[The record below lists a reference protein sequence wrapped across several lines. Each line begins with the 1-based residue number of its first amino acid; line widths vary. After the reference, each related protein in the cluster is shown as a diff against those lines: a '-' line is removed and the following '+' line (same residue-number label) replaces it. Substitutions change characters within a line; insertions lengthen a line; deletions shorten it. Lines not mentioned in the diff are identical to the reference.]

1 MFTGSLDYTI
11 CSTDPDNYNKIRC
24 NLISPSTAYA
34 SYVVTSLTAKPDIV
48 ILDRSDYLTV
58 EDTNGMSITIKITK
72 EYKAMQADSVPSL
85 LIQYFKEEKLLSPA
99 GSGRMSF
106 ESIDMDETG
115 RLVFKSATSFK
126 ITDMSYNVSLILG
139 FYNTVFPIES
149 VLDDEDGLQFI
160 RANSVGFTMSTP
172 ILYLTSNVGMQSYQL
187 AKSSTYSRNS
197 KNEMRG
203 SKIVMRINNTYVTE
217 TPIMVNNADFVTTVL
232 SNDLSMLDFNLV
244 DANMHDIK
252 LLSPMYIT
260 IHVDAVKD
268 EEMVSYLMFEAPILE
283 AIQAMAKTS
292 STED

>member
-11 CSTDPDNYNKIRC
+11 CSIDPDNYNKIRC
-24 NLISPSTAYA
+24 NLIAPSTAYA

-48 ILDRSDYLTV
+48 ILDRSDYLTI

-72 EYKAMQADSVPSL
+72 EYRAMQADSVPSL
-85 LIQYFKEEKLLSPA
+85 LIQYFKEEKI
-99 GSGRMSF
+99 F

-149 VLDDEDGLQFI
+149 VLDEEDGLQCI

-197 KNEMRG
+197 KSEMRG

-217 TPIMVNNADFVTTVL
+217 APIMVNNADFVTTVL
-232 SNDLSMLDFNLV
+232 SNDLSMLEFTLV

-260 IHVDAVKD
+260 IHMDAVKD
-268 EEMVSYLMFEAPILE
+268 EEMVSYLMFEAPIME
-283 AIQAMAKTS
+283 AIQAMAKTKNN
-292 STED
+292 ED